1 MIETPAQAIILF
13 FIYSFLGWVCECIY
27 CSVGQRKWINRGFLA
42 GPYCP
47 IYGFGG
53 VFVLTLLEPVA
64 DSFGMVFLWGVV
76 ITSALEY
83 LTSYVME
90 KMFHTR
96 WWDYSRY
103 RFNLNGRI
111 CLLNSTLFGLMC
123 LFVVYVIHPPI
134 LSAVQ
139 RIPLS
144 LLWVINAALLIYF
157 STDVFKTVHALL
169 RRNKEFVELEKCMQ
183 ELREAMKNVGQVGEE
198 VPFYERIQA
207 VMDSTDADEQ
217 LSAIIDKMVSRIDLM
232 PKRTFKIRSRLN
244 KAFPYQVNPE
254 FSNEFRAWV
263 DQTRNRTKK
272 AINDKKE
279 AIAEKIE
286 NTLGR

>member
-1 MIETPAQAIILF
+1 
-13 FIYSFLGWVCECIY
+13 
-27 CSVGQRKWINRGFLA
+27 
-42 GPYCP
+42 
-47 IYGFGG
+47 
-53 VFVLTLLEPVA
+53 
-64 DSFGMVFLWGVV
+64 
-76 ITSALEY
+76 
-83 LTSYVME
+83 ME
-90 KMFHTR
+90 KLFHTR

-123 LFVVYVIHPPI
+123 LFVVYIIHPPI
-134 LSAVQ
+134 LNAVQ
-139 RIPLS
+139 QIPIQ
-144 LLWVINAALLIYF
+144 LLWVMNAALLIYF

-183 ELREAMKNVGQVGEE
+183 ELREAMKNVDQLGEE
-198 VPFYERIQA
+198 IPFYERVQA

-217 LSAIIDKMVSRIDLM
+217 LAAMINKMVSRIDLM

-244 KAFPYQVNPE
+244 KAFPHQVNPE

-272 AINDKKE
+272 AFDEKKD
-279 AIAEKIE
+279 AIVEKIE

>member
-90 KMFHTR
+90 KMFYTR
-96 WWDYSRY
+96 WR
-103 RFNLNGRI
+103 
-111 CLLNSTLFGLMC
+111 C
-123 LFVVYVIHPPI
+123 V
-134 LSAVQ
+134 
-139 RIPLS
+139 
-144 LLWVINAALLIYF
+144 
-157 STDVFKTVHALL
+157 
-169 RRNKEFVELEKCMQ
+169 
-183 ELREAMKNVGQVGEE
+183 
-198 VPFYERIQA
+198 
-207 VMDSTDADEQ
+207 
-217 LSAIIDKMVSRIDLM
+217 
-232 PKRTFKIRSRLN
+232 
-244 KAFPYQVNPE
+244 
-254 FSNEFRAWV
+254 
-263 DQTRNRTKK
+263 
-272 AINDKKE
+272 
-279 AIAEKIE
+279 
-286 NTLGR
+286 

>member
-1 MIETPAQAIILF
+1 M
-13 FIYSFLGWVCECIY
+13 
-27 CSVGQRKWINRGFLA
+27 N
-42 GPYCP
+42 
-47 IYGFGG
+47 
-53 VFVLTLLEPVA
+53 VFQVF
-64 DSFGMVFLWGVV
+64 DSANLDRCRFYIGIDVYKRQV
-76 ITSALEY
+76 ITSTLEY
-83 LTSYVME
+83 LTSFVME

-123 LFVVYVIHPPI
+123 LFVVYVSHPPI
-134 LSAVQ
+134 YNAVQ
-139 RIPLS
+139 RIPLP
-144 LLWVINAALLIYF
+144 LLWAVNAALLIYF

-183 ELREAMKNVGQVGEE
+183 ELREAMKNVDQVGED

-217 LSAIIDKMVSRIDLM
+217 LSAIIDKMVSRIDLI

-244 KAFPYQVNPE
+244 KAFPHQVNRE

>member
-1 MIETPAQAIILF
+1 M
-13 FIYSFLGWVCECIY
+13 
-27 CSVGQRKWINRGFLA
+27 
-42 GPYCP
+42 
-47 IYGFGG
+47 
-53 VFVLTLLEPVA
+53 
-64 DSFGMVFLWGVV
+64 
-76 ITSALEY
+76 
-83 LTSYVME
+83 
-90 KMFHTR
+90 
-96 WWDYSRY
+96 
-103 RFNLNGRI
+103 
-111 CLLNSTLFGLMC
+111 
-123 LFVVYVIHPPI
+123 
-134 LSAVQ
+134 
-139 RIPLS
+139 
-144 LLWVINAALLIYF
+144 LIYF

-183 ELREAMKNVGQVGEE
+183 ELREAMKNVDQVGED

-217 LSAIIDKMVSRIDLM
+217 LSAIIDKMVSRIDLI

-244 KAFPYQVNPE
+244 KAFPHQVNRE